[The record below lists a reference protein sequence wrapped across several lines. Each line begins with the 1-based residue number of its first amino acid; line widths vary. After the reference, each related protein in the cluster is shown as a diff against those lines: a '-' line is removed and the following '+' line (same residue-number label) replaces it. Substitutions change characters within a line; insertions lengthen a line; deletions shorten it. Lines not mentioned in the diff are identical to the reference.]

1 MRTFAVTILE
11 TRKRRL
17 RLVAASA
24 DAAVAMLKR
33 THGRDVRIEGITALG
48 GATKAAA
55 VTALQTILGADFLDI
70 EGGPADLRDWL
81 GSAAMAAPGSRARFD
96 EPLALAGLRLR
107 FDGDA
112 PDGLVVGSANC
123 IPFLADLMQGT
134 GFEGDALLQVL
145 SLVPGACRAGV
156 TLAGVRSRAVVLP
169 WASVV
174 SVSVMGGAQ

>member
-1 MRTFAVTILE
+1 MHTFLVTIHE

-33 THGRDVRIEGITALG
+33 THGRDVRVEGITALG
-48 GATKAAA
+48 ASTQASA
-55 VTALQTILGADFLDI
+55 VTALRTILGADYLDLN
-70 EGGPADLRDWL
+70 GKPATLRDWL
-81 GSAAMAAPGSRARFD
+81 GAAASMPAVQKLFD
-96 EPLALAGLRLR
+96 DPLAVAGLRMR
-107 FDGDA
+107 YGA
-112 PDGLVVGSANC
+112 GGAVGLAVGSANC

-145 SLVPGACRAGV
+145 ALVPGAERAGV

-174 SVSVMGGAQ
+174 GVSIQMGAA